1 MCGIVGGAGTANWR
15 SFVLEGLKK
24 LDYRGY
30 DSSGIAYLEK
40 GNISLYR
47 KVGRVDDLESI
58 LPHFVNA
65 EGAIGH
71 TRWAT
76 HGTPS
81 DKNAHP
87 HYSEGKYFYLV
98 HNGVIENFK
107 DLKNRL
113 KELGYSF
120 YSDTDTEVIA
130 NLLEWHFLND
140 SHQDI
145 LDSIVKTM
153 KDLQGSY
160 ACAIL
165 CKESSN
171 LYFMKNASPLLI
183 GEGEGSNFLAS
194 DAVPMIGLASK
205 FIDLSDGDYGYLN
218 AHEVRVFHDLKETRK
233 RYVERKAEQF
243 SFDKGNYPHFML
255 KEIEEEPKVISR
267 LIDNYFDDYNFLFD
281 ADMVSLLKESDDIIF
296 LACGTSYYASQVG
309 VSYMH
314 SLNKRSEA
322 FLASE
327 WAYYHNIDSKHPV
340 FILLSQSGE
349 TADIIACQKVINA
362 LGLINIAITNTK
374 GSTLERQASFSN
386 LLYAGLE
393 VAVAATKSYVAQI
406 SFLALLTGAMSN
418 SPEVVKYLKDLSR
431 SIGEVI
437 ANKEKIHEIAKELV
451 NTRDAF
457 FVGRGM
463 DFNASLE
470 CALKLKEISYIHSEA
485 YAGGELKHGPIALI
499 ENETP
504 IFGLVSDP
512 VSAMALRNNLTELE
526 SRRAK
531 VYVISSSSLSAEG
544 DAFILPDVKGRLSCI
559 LEVVFGQYLSYFVSL
574 EKGLPIDKPRNL
586 AKSVTVQ

>member
-281 ADMVSLLKESDDIIF
+281 ADMVSLLKESDDVIF

-431 SIGEVI
+431 CIGEVI
-437 ANKEKIHEIAKELV
+437 TNKEKIHEIAKELV